1 MRNAQCTQDQ
11 IMKSLSV
18 RGLIVDLRQLSPLM
32 VSVKIVGMVK
42 MFLQMGLNVFKIM
55 SVDLEIE
62 DWKMGSVILANH
74 TL

>member
-1 MRNAQCTQDQ
+1 MRNVQCTQDQ

-62 DWKMGSVILANH
+62 DWKMGSAILANH